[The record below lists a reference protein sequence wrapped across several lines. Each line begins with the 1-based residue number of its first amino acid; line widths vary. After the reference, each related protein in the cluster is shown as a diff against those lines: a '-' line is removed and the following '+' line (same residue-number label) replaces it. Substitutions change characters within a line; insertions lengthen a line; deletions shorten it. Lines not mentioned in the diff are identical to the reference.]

1 MVPAVYLLVVVVLG
15 FTATLLRLPPL
26 IGFLAAG
33 FLLGS
38 SPLPNLEFVDVLG
51 DLGVAILLFTIGLK
65 LDPRVL
71 TRREV
76 SGTAVVTMVVLTG
89 LGSALIGGL
98 LLLGLRVDAVTP
110 TGVLILG
117 FALSFSSTV
126 VVVKLL
132 EERGDTGS
140 LYGRIAIGVLVVQ
153 DIAAVL
159 YMTIA
164 SGHVPSPWAL
174 TLVALWPASRLLG
187 KILNRIDHG
196 EMRTLF
202 GMSMALLPGY
212 LLFSLL
218 GVDGD
223 LGALIMGALFASHP
237 AAKELSHSL
246 FTIKELLLVGF
257 FLAIGLDGIPGAGS
271 FALAALLL
279 VLLPVRAA
287 VYTITVR
294 IFRMRRRTSAMT
306 GLAMTAYSEFALIV
320 VAATVEHGALG
331 REWRAAISL
340 ALALSFIV
348 SAIVNRHP
356 AALIRWA
363 AGLIPLRPSP
373 TLHPDEQPFD
383 IAGVRTVVFGM
394 GRVGRATYNRL
405 YADGETGVLGIDS
418 DASKVE
424 ALAKRGFNI
433 LEADATDQEFWDRLD
448 AVHATKAVLAMS
460 EPGANVRILEW
471 LNRSD
476 FEGRVIAVAT
486 YDDEADILR
495 RAGVD
500 AVINLYDGLGDALA
514 QAVEKLPETTPS
526 EELPAAPRADAP
538 AG

>member
-1 MVPAVYLLVVVVLG
+1 VVPAVYLLAVVVLG

-26 IGFLAAG
+26 VGFLAAG

-51 DLGVAILLFTIGLK
+51 DLGVAVLLFTIGLK
-65 LDPRVL
+65 LDLRVL

-89 LGSALIGGL
+89 LGSALVGGL

-174 TLVALWPASRLLG
+174 TLVALWPASGLLG

-237 AAKELSHSL
+237 AAKSCPTPCSPSRSSCSS
-246 FTIKELLLVGF
+246 
-257 FLAIGLDGIPGAGS
+257 ASSWPSGS
-271 FALAALLL
+271 
-279 VLLPVRAA
+279 
-287 VYTITVR
+287 
-294 IFRMRRRTSAMT
+294 
-306 GLAMTAYSEFALIV
+306 TAS
-320 VAATVEHGALG
+320 
-331 REWRAAISL
+331 
-340 ALALSFIV
+340 
-348 SAIVNRHP
+348 P
-356 AALIRWA
+356 A
-363 AGLIPLRPSP
+363 P
-373 TLHPDEQPFD
+373 
-383 IAGVRTVVFGM
+383 
-394 GRVGRATYNRL
+394 
-405 YADGETGVLGIDS
+405 
-418 DASKVE
+418 
-424 ALAKRGFNI
+424 
-433 LEADATDQEFWDRLD
+433 
-448 AVHATKAVLAMS
+448 
-460 EPGANVRILEW
+460 
-471 LNRSD
+471 
-476 FEGRVIAVAT
+476 
-486 YDDEADILR
+486 
-495 RAGVD
+495 
-500 AVINLYDGLGDALA
+500 
-514 QAVEKLPETTPS
+514 TPS
-526 EELPAAPRADAP
+526 RWPPSSSSCCPCAPPSTPSRCGSSACAGAP
-538 AG
+538 PP